1 MAASR
6 NPIQV
11 TVRIAFFQDK
21 PQNLPASNYMVLLS
35 AIAALLSTAFLEVSV
50 PISNNFELAFLQ
62 LVVYGV
68 AVAALLYFSRRIAR
82 WRQTISALFG
92 TNCVVRCLAYFPM
105 VLATDFANQSESFF
119 WLAAVAI
126 PFGIWG
132 LCITAFIFREAMEI
146 SNGKAF
152 FLALGVNLAVSLIVL
167 QLFGEVVDP
176 VTESIQ

>member
-1 MAASR
+1 MAAIR
-6 NPIQV
+6 NPVQV
-11 TVRIAFFQDK
+11 TIRIAFFQDK
-21 PQNLPASNYMVLLS
+21 PQNLPASNYMVMLS
-35 AIAALLSTAFLEVSV
+35 ATAALLSTAFLEVAT
-50 PISNNFELAFLQ
+50 PIKNNIELALLQ

-68 AVAALLYFSRRIAR
+68 AVAALLFFSRRIER
-82 WRQTISALFG
+82 WRQTISALYG

-105 VLATDFANQSESFF
+105 LLATSFAQESENFF
-119 WLAAVAI
+119 WLAAIAI

-132 LCITAFIFREAMEI
+132 LCITAFIFREAMET
-146 SNGKAF
+146 SNAKAF